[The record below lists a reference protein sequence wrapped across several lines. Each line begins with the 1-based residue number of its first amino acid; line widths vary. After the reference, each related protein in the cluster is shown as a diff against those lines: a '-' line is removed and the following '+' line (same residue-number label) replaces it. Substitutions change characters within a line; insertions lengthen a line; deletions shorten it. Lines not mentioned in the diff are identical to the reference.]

1 MFIYIAGLIYY
12 KWLFLAIIKTVRK
25 ENSILCTSFFQG
37 KEVKKLYF

>member
-25 ENSILCTSFFQG
+25 KPVFSAPAFF
-37 KEVKKLYF
+37 KKKIEELYF